1 MGRLQ
6 SSNLHLREENIKGF
20 FFSTRVE
27 TRQIFQIIKK
37 SFFKY
42 VNSKRM
48 SNENIGLLLDEVSNL
63 TSKDHKASD
72 AQSNHSQTTD

>member
-6 SSNLHLREENIKGF
+6 SSNLHLRQENIKGKN
-20 FFSTRVE
+20 STRVE

-72 AQSNHSQTTD
+72 AQSDHSQTTD

>member
-6 SSNLHLREENIKGF
+6 SSNLHLREENIKGKN
-20 FFSTRVE
+20 STRVE

-42 VNSKRM
+42 DKSKRM
-48 SNENIGLLLDEVSNL
+48 SNENIGLLLDEASNL
-63 TSKDHKASD
+63 TSKDHKTSD
-72 AQSNHSQTTD
+72 AQSDHSQPTD